1 MKFLA
6 VLLALAVSA
15 FAQSKKA
22 TPAGEAPGPWL
33 LGTIGVG
40 KNADGTVKSARL
52 LDDKRTVL
60 LEIPA
65 LKPVMQMST
74 RYGIKS
80 ADGTAVTGE
89 IIHTIHALGE

>member
-1 MKFLA
+1 MFLRRLVA
-6 VLLALAVSA
+6 ERRTRDAHRRVLPRCCGGGAAE
-15 FAQSKKA
+15 
-22 TPAGEAPGPWL
+22 TCC
-33 LGTIGVG
+33 
-40 KNADGTVKSARL
+40 DGASQPRKCPRL